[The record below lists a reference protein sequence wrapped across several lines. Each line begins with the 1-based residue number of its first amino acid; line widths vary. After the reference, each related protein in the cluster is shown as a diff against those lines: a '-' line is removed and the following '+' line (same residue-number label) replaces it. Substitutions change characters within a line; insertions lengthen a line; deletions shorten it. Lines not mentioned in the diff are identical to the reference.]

1 MQQKLNNMERI
12 INLKLTGVNPKI
24 RPIIS
29 VDGKTKRLKKN
40 KFGSYEFKNKVKK
53 DSVVISIH
61 RNLELR
67 SRFWWFYA
75 ILSFIISG
83 FGILEPGYDRKCVD
97 VNCKFIVKLKSDATI
112 NIKFNSFVS
121 SGKAVEITSSSCSI
135 IQEENSYLVDK
146 SIKKKW
152 IALLIIKIFMWL
164 FLIGLIIYFIYNNI
178 NK

>member
-67 SRFWWFYA
+67 SRF
-75 ILSFIISG
+75 
-83 FGILEPGYDRKCVD
+83 
-97 VNCKFIVKLKSDATI
+97 
-112 NIKFNSFVS
+112 
-121 SGKAVEITSSSCSI
+121 
-135 IQEENSYLVDK
+135 
-146 SIKKKW
+146 
-152 IALLIIKIFMWL
+152 
-164 FLIGLIIYFIYNNI
+164 
-178 NK
+178 